1 MSVFVDTGVFYA
13 AFDSAAPRHRVS
25 QRALATV
32 LQDASFGR
40 VVTNEYVYDETVT
53 LTAQRT
59 GSTQR
64 AVEVG
69 ERLWSKS
76 SEWGEAVTMVYTTEA
91 LFDDAVEAFERC
103 ADHSLSFTDAMT
115 VATVNHRDID
125 SVLSFDD
132 DFDGIVERLAPA
144 DAARSAD

>member
-1 MSVFVDTGVFYA
+1 MSTFVDTGVFYA
-13 AFDSAAPRHRVS
+13 AFDSAASRHQTAR
-25 QRALATV
+25 RALATV
-32 LQDASFGR
+32 LRDASFGR

-69 ERLWSKS
+69 ERLRSES
-76 SEWGEAVTMVYTTEA
+76 DEWGGAVTMVYTTEA
-91 LFDDAVEAFERC
+91 LFDDAVDVFERY
-103 ADHSLSFTDAMT
+103 ADHSLSFTDAMA
-115 VATVNHRDID
+115 VATVNRRDVD

-132 DFDGIVERLAPA
+132 DFDGVVERLAPA
-144 DAARSAD
+144 AVAE